1 MKNKKAFY
9 KTTWFMWVML
19 IFFAPVGIALLWIYH
34 KEYSQ
39 NVKIVLSAIF
49 AIFFVVVMITGNTSN
64 KTVETGNI
72 QKVETTTLPTSEP
85 TIEPVKEEPKIE
97 VSLDASVDKN
107 DGKPIFTI
115 KTNLP
120 DETNLMLTL
129 SNDDYKGQTS
139 VIVKNGIATS
149 EPYSANGNNLSSGK
163 YVLSVSMSEPRLQ
176 SNNVRA
182 IVGETGENMIGKY
195 VQTSDI
201 DNTKF
206 ISGNFKFSLKLKKE
220 KIVEKY
226 DNEIVVCCKM
236 FLDNFIANYDVSLAP
251 QMWTLVKFD
260 KKGAIIAITDV
271 TFDFMSE
278 VQKAMIVFT
287 PNIDDGKMLGGTPH
301 YIAVG
306 DTVYGDDG
314 YCDKLFS
321 KLKKFINNQ

>member
-1 MKNKKAFY
+1 
-9 KTTWFMWVML
+9 
-19 IFFAPVGIALLWIYH
+19 
-34 KEYSQ
+34 
-39 NVKIVLSAIF
+39 
-49 AIFFVVVMITGNTSN
+49 
-64 KTVETGNI
+64 
-72 QKVETTTLPTSEP
+72 
-85 TIEPVKEEPKIE
+85 
-97 VSLDASVDKN
+97 
-107 DGKPIFTI
+107 
-115 KTNLP
+115 
-120 DETNLMLTL
+120 MLTL

-163 YVLSVSMSEPRLQ
+163 YVLSVSMSEPGLQ

-182 IVGETGENMIGKY
+182 IVGETGENMTGKY

-236 FLDNFIANYDVSLAP
+236 FLDNFISNYDVSLAP

-321 KLKKFINNQ
+321 KLKKFIAGDVVVLPFPFTDLSFAKKRPALILANLVGDDYIMLQITSKNIYDAYAIPLLTTDFSYGSLHQDGNIRPNKIFTLDKKLILYKIGHLNNAKLSECINAISDIISKGKGKGYKRP